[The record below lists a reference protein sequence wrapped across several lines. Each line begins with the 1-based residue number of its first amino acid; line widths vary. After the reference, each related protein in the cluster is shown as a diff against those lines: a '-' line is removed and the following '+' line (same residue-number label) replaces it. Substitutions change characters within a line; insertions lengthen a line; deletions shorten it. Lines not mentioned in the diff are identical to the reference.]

1 MKKFLHSRMIVFLV
15 IIISIFASAASAFAW
30 GLSTHAYVAKESL
43 GIEYR
48 YLRSYNARMG
58 SIIPDYFWYLRDSG
72 LIDQETALKLHG
84 VTEDTEVTVGTTFFY
99 EIASGNLTTWDSR
112 LMYFTEGTRIHFYAD
127 VKAHNTM
134 DGYVEGSDMWCD
146 LLHEKTKM
154 DRETLHMAIEFA
166 VDSLLVNKYG
176 LQLCDIVFSYKQAI
190 FLEETV
196 EEAFDEM
203 NITPDF
209 DVSAEFKKYL
219 ALMRALEK
227 AAIFY
232 APYLIQGEVN
242 EDILSRVLSSELL
255 DAQSELS
262 DDSLGMYLKVLM
274 VLQNYPKEIY
284 NTINTQGMHWENDA
298 LPKVIEF
305 CTLN

>member
-1 MKKFLHSRMIVFLV
+1 MKKFIYDRMILYLV
-15 IIISIFASAASAFAW
+15 VIISIFASAASAFAW

-58 SIIPDYFWYLRDSG
+58 SIIPDFFWYLRDSG
-72 LIDQETALKLHG
+72 LIDQETALRLHG
-84 VTEDTEVTVGTTFFY
+84 ITEDSEVTADTTFFS
-99 EIASGNLTTWDSR
+99 EIASDNLTTWDSR
-112 LMYFTEGTRIHFYAD
+112 LMYFTEGIRAHVYAD
-127 VKAHNTM
+127 IKAHNTA

-146 LLHEKTKM
+146 ILHKKTNVE
-154 DRETLHMAIEFA
+154 RETLHIAIEFA

-176 LQLCDIVFSYKQAI
+176 LQLCDILFSYKQAI

-203 NITPDF
+203 NITSDF
-209 DVSAEFKKYL
+209 DVSAEFKRYL

-227 AAIFY
+227 AAILY
-232 APYLIQGEVN
+232 APYLIKGEVN
-242 EDILSRVLSSELL
+242 EDILNRLVSSELL

-262 DDSLGMYLKVLM
+262 DDSLGMYLDVLM
-274 VLQNYPKEIY
+274 VLQTYPKEIY
-284 NTINTQGMHWENDA
+284 ETVNTQGMHWENDA

-305 CTLN
+305 CTLD